1 MQISSLKFFNALF
14 KVGFGSRK
22 FLLSNLLLLASLL
35 FESFSCFFK
44 DACMFILG
52 AIEEDSES
60 LKFLAFTCFQRF
72 KSFDFDSEL
81 VDNAPCNNLLP
92 RDP

>member
-1 MQISSLKFFNALF
+1 
-14 KVGFGSRK
+14 
-22 FLLSNLLLLASLL
+22 
-35 FESFSCFFK
+35 
-44 DACMFILG
+44 MFILG

-60 LKFLAFTCFQRF
+60 LKFLAFTSFQRF

-81 VDNAPCNNLLP
+81 VDYAPCNNLLP